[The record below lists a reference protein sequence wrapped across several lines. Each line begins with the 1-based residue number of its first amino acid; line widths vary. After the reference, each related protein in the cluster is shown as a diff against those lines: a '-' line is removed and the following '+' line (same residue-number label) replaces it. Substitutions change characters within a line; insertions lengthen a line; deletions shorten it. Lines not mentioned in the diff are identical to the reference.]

1 MAPPEMQKKH
11 QDSKLTRNQKS
22 SQVQMCFCRYFQG
35 KITLNLNFSYYIE
48 PFETKIDCFMAK
60 IISNGSFFYLH

>member
-1 MAPPEMQKKH
+1 
-11 QDSKLTRNQKS
+11 
-22 SQVQMCFCRYFQG
+22 MCFCRYFQG